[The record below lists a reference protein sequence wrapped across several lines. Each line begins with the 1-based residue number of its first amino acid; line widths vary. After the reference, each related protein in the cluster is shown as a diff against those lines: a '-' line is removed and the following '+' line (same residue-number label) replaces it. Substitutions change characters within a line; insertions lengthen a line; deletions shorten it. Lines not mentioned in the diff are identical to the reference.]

1 MKAYTKIDGN
11 LGKKPAAEASKP
23 DDTSYSF

>member
-11 LGKKPAAEASKP
+11 LGKKPAAEAP
-23 DDTSYSF
+23 MPGDTSYSF